1 MNKTKEKLQDLI
13 WHAQFKLKQYNEEK
27 LESENARKVYYRTL
41 IEKAKYKKELELL
54 DQNEAVEFIKKT
66 VRKIRNK
73 KLICDSF

>member
-13 WHAQFKLKQYNEEK
+13 WHAEFKLKQYTEDK

-54 DQNEAVEFIKKT
+54 DRNETFEFLKKT
-66 VRKIRNK
+66 VRKIKNQ
-73 KLICDSF
+73 KLICDTF

>member
-13 WHAQFKLKQYNEEK
+13 WHAEFKLKQFDADK

-54 DQNEAVEFIKKT
+54 DRNEVLEFVKKT
-66 VRKIRNK
+66 VRKIRK
-73 KLICDSF
+73 QKLICDSF

>member
-13 WHAQFKLKQYNEEK
+13 WHAEFKLKQYTDEK

-41 IEKAKYKKELELL
+41 IEKAEYKKELELM
-54 DQNEAVEFIKKT
+54 DRNKFVEFVKQT
-66 VRKIRNK
+66 VRKIRNQ